1 MENISLIMEGY
12 NIYIWP
18 SYFLKLSSL
27 AYLLFLAFYK
37 LKKAKKLL
45 DYLIK
50 SNT

>member
-1 MENISLIMEGY
+1 MENISWIMEGY

-18 SYFLKLSSL
+18 SYFLTLSSL
-27 AYLLFLAFYK
+27 AYLLFLAFDK